1 MEQNLTGQS
10 GIDKMDGKCGQLRT
24 GELFADHIQQPVSYK
39 ILPLRSQ
46 NDMEQRL
53 FTYESQKS
61 GEQNRYGGC
70 VKIPSL

>member
-46 NDMEQRL
+46 NDME
-53 FTYESQKS
+53 
-61 GEQNRYGGC
+61 
-70 VKIPSL
+70 